1 MIKPRDY
8 VAKIRP
14 YVPGKPIRELERE
27 LGIVDCIKLA
37 SNENPLG
44 PSPMAVDAVRES
56 LVTGGDLHRYPD
68 GGGYYLKNALAER
81 LSSRTAAIS
90 ADEIILGNGSN
101 ELIDLAVRAFMGCGD
116 EAVMAS
122 PSFVV
127 YAMSVQSVNGVSV
140 QVALKDF
147 RHDLAAMADAVSE
160 KTKIVFIANPNNPTG
175 TINKRDEFEA
185 FMNRVPPGVLVV
197 VDEAYYE
204 YVRDGSYPDTLTHLR
219 SGKDILILR
228 TFSKAYG
235 LAGFRIGY
243 GIAGKEILS
252 DLNRIRLPFN
262 TTSLSQ
268 SAALHALADEGHL
281 AKSVT
286 LNEEGKHF
294 LYGELDS
301 LGLSY
306 VPTEANFIYVLLPCD
321 SGYVYDSLLRSG
333 VIVRPMGPK
342 EMRVTI
348 GLPEENRRFI
358 EALTNVMKK

>member
-14 YVPGKPIRELERE
+14 YVPGKPLRELERE
-27 LGIVDCIKLA
+27 LGITDCIKLA

-44 PSPMAVDAVRES
+44 PSPMAVNAVKES
-56 LVTGGDLHRYPD
+56 LAAGGDLHRYPD
-68 GGGYYLKNALAER
+68 GGGYYLKTALAER
-81 LSSRTAAIS
+81 LSTRETAIS
-90 ADEIILGNGSN
+90 TDEIILGNGSN
-101 ELIDLAVRAFMGCGD
+101 ELIDLAVRTFMGGGD

-122 PSFVV
+122 PSFIV
-127 YAMSVQSVNGVSV
+127 YSMSVQAVNGVSV

-160 KTKIVFIANPNNPTG
+160 KTKMVFIANPNNPTG
-175 TINKRDEFEA
+175 TINKREEFEA
-185 FMNRVPPGVLVV
+185 FMDRVPPGVLVV

-204 YVRDGSYPDTLTHLR
+204 YVRDSSYPDTLAHLR

-243 GIAGKEILS
+243 GIAGKDLLS

-262 TTSLSQ
+262 TTTLSQ
-268 SAALHALADEGHL
+268 SAALHALDDKGHL
-281 AKSVT
+281 AKSVA

-294 LYGELDS
+294 LYGELGS

-321 SGYVYDSLLRSG
+321 SGYVYDSLLRAG

-342 EMRVTI
+342 EVRVTI

-358 EALTNVMKK
+358 EALTSVMKK